1 VRPSLSLSLSLSL
14 SIVSCVYLLPS
25 LLLSLHS
32 LSAHA
37 RTAGIAAC
45 MYERYLRAARRHTR
59 EITLAR
65 VAPHTWEHPHTRRNH
80 QGTVRL
86 RPSPPLPAHLRVPY
100 FARVRCD
107 TSFMLVCALRV
118 RSRHHGATR
127 ISAATPPTLSFRFCA
142 LMGKRDA
149 YLSGRIYR
157 AASGRTSFRSDK
169 IRKFLARSSDYFVT
183 FTRSMRA
190 MQDEL
195 VFTSDVN
202 SRACVSCAACIN
214 VAVFSSRDTLSAR
227 ECTITEIG
235 FFFLNRE
242 RSRQIV

>member
-1 VRPSLSLSLSLSL
+1 MRA
-14 SIVSCVYLLPS
+14 LPAS
-25 LLLSLHS
+25 TRACTSGTC
-32 LSAHA
+32 AP
-37 RTAGIAAC
+37 RAGIHAK
-45 MYERYLRAARRHTR
+45 LRSR
-59 EITLAR
+59 EC
-65 VAPHTWEHPHTRRNH
+65 APHTWEHPHTRRNH

-149 YLSGRIYR
+149 YLSGGIYR
-157 AASGRTSFRSDK
+157 AASGRTSFRSGK
-169 IRKFLARSSDYFVT
+169 IREFLARSSDYFVTFT

-195 VFTSDVN
+195 VFTFRRKFARVCIMCSTHRRRCVQQSRYCLRARVHN
-202 SRACVSCAACIN
+202 HRNCLLFCQSRAESSDRLACVC
-214 VAVFSSRDTLSAR
+214 
-227 ECTITEIG
+227 
-235 FFFLNRE
+235 
-242 RSRQIV
+242 